1 MIMTKTKKAVK
12 EVNQMADRAILKA
25 KLAGLYAAGLSW
37 LDSEVHG
44 FKRGKILL
52 AVVVM
57 IAMVITAS

>member
-1 MIMTKTKKAVK
+1 MTKTKKAVK